1 LKKLVFAESMCRIM
15 LYDRL
20 IGVGVKEV
28 EMEVLG
34 GMMPGDDS
42 FKDENLKKAYNFG
55 RSL

>member
-1 LKKLVFAESMCRIM
+1 M

-20 IGVGVKEV
+20 IGVGVKEA

-42 FKDENLKKAYNFG
+42 FKDENLKKAYNLG